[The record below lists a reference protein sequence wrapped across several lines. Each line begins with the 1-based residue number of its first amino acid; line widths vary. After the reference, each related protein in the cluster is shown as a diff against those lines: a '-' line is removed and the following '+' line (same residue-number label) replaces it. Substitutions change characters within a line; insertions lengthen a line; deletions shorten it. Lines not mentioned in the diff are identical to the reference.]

1 MMAQKQPTQQS
12 DGMDYIPKEIRVLLD
27 TYQNNPDSYS
37 DRQAIF
43 TKLYNGGGNQRKLAE
58 AMAVNGNAEGYQGLA
73 NQLKLAY
80 QPAEGDSMQKIL
92 ARNLLDKKNK
102 SVPNLNAVEN
112 GDTSQQQ
119 STQPTS
125 AWNAAGIYGNLPQ
138 NSALSF
144 LMKQGGK

>member
-43 TKLYNGGGNQRKLAE
+43 TKLYNGGDDQRKLAV
-58 AMAVNGNAEGYQGLA
+58 AMATNGNAEGYQGLA

-80 QPAEGDSMQKIL
+80 QPTDGESVL
-92 ARNLLDKKNK
+92 ARRLADKKNK
-102 SVPNLNAVEN
+102 GAVPNLNAVEN

-119 STQPTS
+119 STQPNS

>member
-1 MMAQKQPTQQS
+1 MMAQKQPTQPS

-43 TKLYNGGGNQRKLAE
+43 TKLYNGGGDQRKLAE
-58 AMAVNGNAEGYQGLA
+58 AMAVNGNAEWYQGLA

-112 GDTSQQQ
+112 GDTSQQH
-119 STQPTS
+119 STQPNS
-125 AWNAAGIYGNLPQ
+125 VWNAAGIYGNLPQ

-144 LMKQGGK
+144 LMK

>member
-43 TKLYNGGGNQRKLAE
+43 TKLYNGGGDQRKLAV
-58 AMAVNGNAEGYQGLA
+58 AMATNGNAEGYQGLV

-80 QPAEGDSMQKIL
+80 QPTDGESVL
-92 ARNLLDKKNK
+92 ARRLADKKNK
-102 SVPNLNAVEN
+102 GAVPNLNAVEN
-112 GDTSQQQ
+112 GGTSQQQ
-119 STQPTS
+119 STQPNS
-125 AWNAAGIYGNLPQ
+125 VWNAAGIYGNLPQ

-144 LMKQGGK
+144 LMK

>member
-1 MMAQKQPTQQS
+1 MRAQKHPTQQS
-12 DGMDYIPKEIRVLLD
+12 DGIDYIPKEIRALLD

-37 DRQAIF
+37 DQQAIF
-43 TKLYNGGGNQRKLAE
+43 TKLYNGGGDQRKLAE

-80 QPAEGDSMQKIL
+80 QPANGDSMQKVL

-119 STQPTS
+119 STQPNS

>member
-12 DGMDYIPKEIRVLLD
+12 DGMDYIPKEIRALLD

-43 TKLYNGGGNQRKLAE
+43 TKLYNGGGDQRKLAE

-80 QPAEGDSMQKIL
+80 QPAKGDSMQKVL

-119 STQPTS
+119 STQPNS

-144 LMKQGGK
+144 LMKQGGR

>member
-1 MMAQKQPTQQS
+1 MADKQPAQS
-12 DGMDYIPKEIRVLLD
+12 DGLEYVPKEIRDLLSN
-27 TYQNNPDSYS
+27 YQNNPNSYS

-43 TKLYNGGGNQRKLAE
+43 TKLYGNGGDQRKLAE

-80 QPAEGDSMQKIL
+80 QPTDGESVL
-92 ARNLLDKKNK
+92 ARNLSDKKNK

-112 GDTSQQQ
+112 GGTSQQQ
-119 STQPTS
+119 STQPNS

-144 LMKQGGK
+144 LMK

>member
-1 MMAQKQPTQQS
+1 MADKQPAQS
-12 DGMDYIPKEIRVLLD
+12 DGLEYVPKEIRDLLSN
-27 TYQNNPDSYS
+27 YQNNPNSYS

-43 TKLYNGGGNQRKLAE
+43 TKLYGNGGDQRKLAE

-80 QPAEGDSMQKIL
+80 QPAGEDSMQKVL
-92 ARNLLDKKNK
+92 ARNLSDKKNK

-112 GDTSQQQ
+112 GDTLQQQ
-119 STQPTS
+119 STQPNS

-144 LMKQGGK
+144 LMK

>member
-1 MMAQKQPTQQS
+1 MADKQPAQS
-12 DGMDYIPKEIRVLLD
+12 DGLEYVPQEIRDLLIN
-27 TYQNNPDSYS
+27 YQNNPNSYS

-43 TKLYNGGGNQRKLAE
+43 TKLYGNGGDQRKLAE
-58 AMAVNGNAEGYQGLA
+58 AMAVNGNAEGDQGLA

-80 QPAEGDSMQKIL
+80 QPAEGDSMQKVL
-92 ARNLLDKKNK
+92 ARKLSDKKNK

-119 STQPTS
+119 STQPNS

-144 LMKQGGK
+144 LMK

>member
-1 MMAQKQPTQQS
+1 MAT
-12 DGMDYIPKEIRVLLD
+12 
-27 TYQNNPDSYS
+27 
-37 DRQAIF
+37 
-43 TKLYNGGGNQRKLAE
+43 
-58 AMAVNGNAEGYQGLA
+58 NGNAEGYQGLA

-80 QPAEGDSMQKIL
+80 QPAGGDSMWQAL
-92 ARNLLDKKNK
+92 ARNLSDKKNK
-102 SVPNLNAVEN
+102 TVPNLSAVEN

-119 STQPTS
+119 STQPNS

>member
-43 TKLYNGGGNQRKLAE
+43 TKLYNGGGDQRKLAV
-58 AMAVNGNAEGYQGLA
+58 AMATNGNAEGYQGLA

-80 QPAEGDSMQKIL
+80 QPTDGESVL
-92 ARNLLDKKNK
+92 ARRLADKKNK
-102 SVPNLNAVEN
+102 GAVPNLNAVEN

-119 STQPTS
+119 STQPNS

-144 LMKQGGK
+144 LMK

>member
-119 STQPTS
+119 STQPNS
-125 AWNAAGIYGNLPQ
+125 AWNAAGICGNLPQ

>member
-12 DGMDYIPKEIRVLLD
+12 DGIDYIPKEIRVLLD

-43 TKLYNGGGNQRKLAE
+43 TKLYNGGGDQRKLAV
-58 AMAVNGNAEGYQGLA
+58 AMATNGNAEGYQGLA

-80 QPAEGDSMQKIL
+80 QPTDGESVL
-92 ARNLLDKKNK
+92 AHRLADKKNK
-102 SVPNLNAVEN
+102 GAVPNLNAVEN
-112 GDTSQQQ
+112 GGTSQQQ
-119 STQPTS
+119 STQQNS

-144 LMKQGGK
+144 LMK

>member
-1 MMAQKQPTQQS
+1 MADKQPAQS
-12 DGMDYIPKEIRVLLD
+12 DGLEYVPKEIRDLLSN
-27 TYQNNPDSYS
+27 YQNNPDSYS

-43 TKLYNGGGNQRKLAE
+43 TKLYNGGGDQRKLAE

-80 QPAEGDSMQKIL
+80 QPANGDSMQKVL

-119 STQPTS
+119 STQPNS

-138 NSALSF
+138 SSALSF

>member
-1 MMAQKQPTQQS
+1 MADKQPAQS
-12 DGMDYIPKEIRVLLD
+12 DGLEYVPKEIRDLLSN
-27 TYQNNPDSYS
+27 YQNNQNSYS

-43 TKLYNGGGNQRKLAE
+43 TKLYGNGGDQRKLAE

-80 QPAEGDSMQKIL
+80 QPTDGESVL
-92 ARNLLDKKNK
+92 ASRLADKKNK
-102 SVPNLNAVEN
+102 GAVPNLNAVEN
-112 GDTSQQQ
+112 GGTSQQQ
-119 STQPTS
+119 STQPNS

-144 LMKQGGK
+144 LMK

>member
-43 TKLYNGGGNQRKLAE
+43 TKLYNGGGDQRKLAE

-80 QPAEGDSMQKIL
+80 QPAEGDSMQKVL

-112 GDTSQQQ
+112 GGTSQQQ
-119 STQPTS
+119 STQQNS

-144 LMKQGGK
+144 LMNRNK

>member
-1 MMAQKQPTQQS
+1 MANKNPTQQS
-12 DGMDYIPKEIRVLLD
+12 DGLNYVPQEIRDLLSN
-27 TYQNNPDSYS
+27 YKNNPDSYS

-43 TKLYNGGGNQRKLAE
+43 TKLYGNGGDQRKLAE

-80 QPAEGDSMQKIL
+80 QPTGDSMRQAL
-92 ARNLLDKKNK
+92 ARNLSDKKNK

-112 GDTSQQQ
+112 GNTSQQQ
-119 STQPTS
+119 STQPNS

-144 LMKQGGK
+144 LMK

>member
-1 MMAQKQPTQQS
+1 MANKQPAQS
-12 DGMDYIPKEIRVLLD
+12 DSLEYVPQEIRDLLGN
-27 TYQNNPDSYS
+27 YQNNPNSYS

-43 TKLYNGGGNQRKLAE
+43 TKLYGNGGDQRKLAE

-80 QPAEGDSMQKIL
+80 QPTEEVSMWQAL
-92 ARNLLDKKNK
+92 ARNLSDKKNK

-119 STQPTS
+119 STQPNST
-125 AWNAAGIYGNLPQ
+125 WNAAGIYGNFPQ

-144 LMKQGGK
+144 LMK